1 MKLLGFFSVDF
12 DVRDQLLI
20 MYCTF
25 VKYLRKIWNTVGQCI
40 RVQDGQ

>member
-20 MYCTF
+20 MYICQI
-25 VKYLRKIWNTVGQCI
+25 LAKIGNTVGQCI
-40 RVQDGQ
+40 RLQDSQ